1 MIKECNFKDGNQ
13 CDLTRSYPRQR
24 IECPGEENCILY
36 QIYKLLQSKSSIPC
50 NAFNVD
56 EYMLRNAMMSEEDKN
71 KAKEQM

>member
-36 QIYKLLQSKSSIPC
+36 QIYKNTLIDDSIC
-50 NAFNVD
+50 
-56 EYMLRNAMMSEEDKN
+56 YKN
-71 KAKEQM
+71 RIPV